1 MKIGLLH
8 CRDGVSGMWAP
19 AKDAACAVAAAE
31 INARGGVLGKE
42 MELVIADCGSS
53 NRQALE
59 AVDTLIKVH
68 DVDAIVGCHLSSIRD
83 AVSNR
88 LAGRLPYIYTAQYEG
103 VLCGPSTIATGP
115 QDGDLLAPALR
126 WLQQEKGAQRFF
138 FVGNDYVWPH
148 MAFDTTWKLLAE
160 QGGGMVGA
168 AILPMQVQD
177 YGELLTSIAQSDAQV
192 VVLALLGQ
200 ASVDFNRAFAL
211 AGLDDRILRF
221 GLLSEETV
229 VCATGAEASQN
240 LYTAGRYFAQQ
251 RSQFN
256 DRFLETY
263 HSLFGEYA
271 PPVSSISVGCYHG
284 VHLVA
289 DLARELCTKNSRDI
303 ARHLAR
309 TPEKRPSFTLIDAK
323 AHQIYM
329 ASANGVLIEV
339 VANLS
344 R

>member
-1 MKIGLLH
+1 MKIGLLNS
-8 CRDGVSGMWAP
+8 RDGVSGMWAP
-19 AKDAACAVAAAE
+19 AKDASCAVAAAE

-42 MELVIADCGSS
+42 VELVIADCGSS
-53 NRQALE
+53 SGQALE
-59 AVDTLIKVH
+59 AVDTLVKLH

-88 LAGRLPYIYTAQYEG
+88 LAGRIPYIYTAQYEG

-126 WLQQEKGAQRFF
+126 WLQQEKGAQRFY

-160 QGGGMVGA
+160 QGCGMVGA
-168 AILPMQVQD
+168 AVLPMQVPD
-177 YGELLTSIAQSDAQV
+177 YGEVLASIAQSGAQV

-200 ASVDFNRAFAL
+200 ASVDFNRAFAR
-211 AGLDDRILRF
+211 AGLDGRMLRF

-229 VCATGAEASQN
+229 VCATGAEASHN
-240 LYTAGRYFAQQ
+240 LFTAGRYFAQQ
-251 RSQFN
+251 RSPFN

-263 HSLFGEYA
+263 HGLFGDYA
-271 PPVSSISVGCYHG
+271 PPVSSISIGCYHG
-284 VHLVA
+284 VHLA
-289 DLARELCTKNSRDI
+289 ANLARELCTNSSRDI

-309 TPEKRPSFTLIDAK
+309 APAKRPAFTLPNAR
-323 AHQIYM
+323 AHQVYM
-329 ASANGVLIEV
+329 ASANGVLVEV